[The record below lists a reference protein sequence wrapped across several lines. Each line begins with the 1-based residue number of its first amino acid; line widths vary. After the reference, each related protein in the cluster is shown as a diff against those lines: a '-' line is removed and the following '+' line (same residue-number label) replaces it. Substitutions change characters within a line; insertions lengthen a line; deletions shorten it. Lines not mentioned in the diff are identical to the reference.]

1 MYKRRLIITTIT
13 GAILGIFCI
22 IGVSFRVGFIGN
34 ELFILATW
42 VNRVVMGLVIGLAP
56 YYKIKNNTKNILLR
70 GLFFGFIIS
79 GSFYLATEFRDVI
92 GFMAGIVY
100 GVIIDYVAT
109 RYEIKGYKHKHK

>member
-1 MYKRRLIITTIT
+1 MKKRLIVSILT

-22 IGVSFRVGFIGN
+22 IGVSVRLGFEGN

-42 VNRVVMGLVIGLAP
+42 VNRVVMGLIIGLAP
-56 YYKIKNNTKNILLR
+56 YYTIKNNTKNILLR

-79 GSFYLATEFRDVI
+79 GSFYLATAFRDAP
-92 GFMAGIVY
+92 GFVAGIFY

-109 RYEIKGYKHKHK
+109 KYENK

>member
-1 MYKRRLIITTIT
+1 MTNKRLTISIIT

-22 IGVSFRVGFIGN
+22 IGVSIRLGFIGN

-70 GLFFGFIIS
+70 GTILGFIIS
-79 GSFYLATEFRDVI
+79 GSFYLATAFKDTP
-92 GFMAGIVY
+92 GFFAGIIY
-100 GVIIDYVAT
+100 GIIIDYVAT
-109 RYEIKGYKHKHK
+109 KYEK

>member
-1 MYKRRLIITTIT
+1 MNNKRIVVAIVT

-22 IGVSFRVGFIGN
+22 IGVSVRLGFTGN

-56 YYKIKNNTKNILLR
+56 YYQIKTTTKNIVLR
-70 GLFFGFIIS
+70 GLFFGFVIS
-79 GSFYLATEFRDVI
+79 GSFYLASEFRDTP
-92 GFMAGIVY
+92 GFMAGLAY

-109 RYEIKGYKHKHK
+109 KYGQKKIAQ